1 MKSPFATFLLNK
13 PIQRLLLSRRR
24 YVQSLDGVSV
34 PQKGFGGVEWVL
46 SRGLCR
52 FGRFDLANIPKSQRP
67 QAVLLQIRQWSAF
80 PRTGS
85 CVVIGDDAACM
96 WIWDKDKIDQEIAS
110 AKLNR
115 RRVEVIPEALLHTKE
130 TNAHR
135 LVKCLDGV
143 EGQVWQGGELT
154 HSRWWP
160 EPPDF
165 GNWNAFLRDGGQPA
179 AESVPATCSMVFSKT
194 PWAQVSSL
202 NDGAGGRYEN
212 LLVMVGLSLLSAMSV
227 WFLVQTIQ
235 LSGKIDEEKERL
247 VALEQRAKPIQEARQ
262 QALDLLERIEFLR
275 GFDPYPAQTLLQ
287 AEIGKRLPKD
297 GTYIKE
303 WDFQAGKLKLT
314 LASPNKLQA
323 SVFVKAYQEAGW
335 FKDVQAPSGTDPNQL
350 VLEMSVL
357 RLVDINPELIEGKPT
372 GPPQISSPGSPPQ
385 KNS

>member
-1 MKSPFATFLLNK
+1 MKSPFPASLLRHLF
-13 PIQRLLLSRRR
+13 QRTLWTRRR
-24 YVQSLDGVSV
+24 YVQSLEGVSV
-34 PQKGFGGVEWVL
+34 PPKGLGAIEWVL

-52 FGRFDLANIPKSQRP
+52 FGRFDLTTIPKAQRR

-96 WIWDKDKIDQEIAS
+96 WIWDKDKIDQEVGS
-110 AKLNR
+110 AKLGR
-115 RRVEVIPEALLHTKE
+115 RRVEFIPETLLHSRE

-135 LVKCLDGV
+135 LVRCLDGV
-143 EGQVWQGGELT
+143 EAQIWQGGALT

-160 EPPDF
+160 EPPDL

-179 AESVPATCSMVFSKT
+179 GDSVPAPCPMAFSEK

-202 NDGAGGRYEN
+202 NDGGGGRYEN
-212 LLVMVGLSLLSAMSV
+212 VVVMAGFSLLLTMSV

-235 LSGKIDEEKERL
+235 ISGKVDEEKERL
-247 VALEQRAKPIQEARQ
+247 VVLEQRAKPIQDARQ
-262 QALDLLERIEFLR
+262 QALDLRDRIEFLR
-275 GFDPYPAQTLLQ
+275 GFDPYPAQTILQ

-297 GTYIKE
+297 TYIKE

-335 FKDVQAPSGTDPNQL
+335 FKDVQAPSGSDPNQL
-350 VLEMSVL
+350 VLEMNVL
-357 RLVDINPELIEGKPT
+357 RLADINPEVIEGKPAT
-372 GPPQISSPGSPPQ
+372 SPPQTPGGPPQ

>member
-1 MKSPFATFLLNK
+1 MKSPLPTSLLRN
-13 PIQRLLLSRRR
+13 PFQRSLWSRRR
-24 YVQSLDGVSV
+24 YVQSLAGVSV
-34 PQKGFGGVEWVL
+34 PPQGFGGVDWVL
-46 SRGLCR
+46 SRGVCR
-52 FGRFDLANIPKSQRP
+52 FGRFDLTTIPKAQRR

-96 WIWDKDKIDQEIAS
+96 WIWDKDKIDQELDA
-110 AKLNR
+110 AKLGR
-115 RRVEVIPEALLHTKE
+115 GRVELIPETLLHSPE
-130 TNAHR
+130 TDAHR

-143 EGQVWQGGELT
+143 EGQVWQGGTLT

-160 EPPDF
+160 EPPDS
-165 GNWNAFLRDGGQPA
+165 GNWNAFLRDAGQPA
-179 AESVPATCSMVFSKT
+179 VDTVPAPCPMEHTKT
-194 PWAQVSSL
+194 PWAQSSNL
-202 NDGAGGRYEN
+202 NEGAGSRYEN
-212 LLVMVGLSLLSAMSV
+212 IVVMAGFSLLLTMSA

-235 LSGKIDEEKERL
+235 MSARIDEEKERL
-247 VALEQRAKPIQEARQ
+247 VGLEQRAKPIQDARQ
-262 QALDLLERIEFLR
+262 QALDLRDRIEFLR

-297 GTYIKE
+297 TYIKE

-335 FKDVQAPSGTDPNQL
+335 FKDVQAPSGSDPNQL
-350 VLEMSVL
+350 VLEMNVL
-357 RLVDINPELIEGKPT
+357 RLADINPGVIEGKPAS
-372 GPPQISSPGSPPQ
+372 PPLAPASPPQ